1 MNELLTLSASE
12 LVRLIKAGEVTP
24 LEAVE
29 AHITRIEAVNPA
41 INAVVT
47 PMFEEAR
54 ETARQA
60 TTQLARGKEDLPP
73 LFGLPVTIKDALGV
87 AGVRFTA
94 GTTVYR
100 DRIASTDA
108 AAVQR
113 FKAAGAIIL
122 GKTNCPD
129 LSSSVETNNPVF
141 GLTRNPWNLA
151 HSAGGSSGGEG
162 ALIAAGGSPLGLG
175 SDIAG
180 SIRIPSAFCGTCG
193 LKPTGGRIST
203 AGHDPE
209 AAGSISR
216 WNTVGPLARRV
227 EDLALALR
235 VLSETPVRDYR
246 AIEMK
251 GRRVIVPPLMF
262 GQPVKKS
269 IKAALQGA
277 VDALRAAGAEVVEG
291 VKIPAFKLAFEIVG
305 IIEKEFTKEAR
316 RVLGG
321 GRPLRVLPELAAGWR
336 GQARVSSNVL
346 AMMMYTGFYS
356 QIARWAGY
364 GQWPR
369 LEGLRHQVEDAMG
382 PEGLLLWPVYGTP
395 APRHGFSWG
404 TYGTPQYT
412 TLVNGLEFPAVA
424 LPVGWSAEGLP
435 LGVQVVGR
443 RGADEIVL
451 GAAGVLEEAF
461 GGWRPASTREI
472 S

>member
-1 MNELLTLSASE
+1 MNELLTLSAAE
-12 LVRLIKAGEVTP
+12 LVRRIKARQVTP
-24 LEAVE
+24 LEAVD
-29 AHITRIEAVNPA
+29 AHIARIEAVNPA

-60 TTQLARGKEDLPP
+60 TERLTQDKEDLPP
-73 LFGLPVTIKDALGV
+73 LFGLPVTVKDALAV

-94 GTTVYR
+94 GAMAYR
-100 DRIASTDA
+100 DRVATTDA
-108 AAVQR
+108 VAVRR

-162 ALIAAGGSPLGLG
+162 AIIAAGGSPLGLG

-209 AAGSISR
+209 AGGPISK

-227 EDLALALR
+227 EDLALALQ
-235 VLSETPVRDYR
+235 VLSETPVRDYLTI
-246 AIEMK
+246 AMK
-251 GRRVIVPPLMF
+251 GRRVIVPPLMP
-262 GQPVKKS
+262 GQPVKKP

-277 VDALRAAGAEVVEG
+277 IDALRAAGAEVVEG
-291 VKIPAFKLAFEIVG
+291 VKIPAFKIAFEIAG
-305 IIEKEFTKEAR
+305 IIQEEFSEETR

-321 GRPLRVLPELAAGWR
+321 GQPLRVLPELVAGWR

-346 AMMMYTGFYS
+346 AMMVYS
-356 QIARWAGY
+356 RIYGQIARWGGY
-364 GQWPR
+364 GQGSR
-369 LEGLRHQVEDAMG
+369 LETLRRQIVEAMG

-435 LGVQVVGR
+435 LGVQLVG
-443 RGADEIVL
+443 GVGEDEVVL
-451 GAAGVLEEAF
+451 GAATVLENAF
-461 GGWRPASTREI
+461 GGWRPASTQ
-472 S
+472 